1 MKLGT
6 FLDKDLVAPE
16 LSARTKSEVLAEL
29 VEVLGRKVPDLDP
42 KTAHRILLEREG
54 LGTTGIGDGVAIPHG
69 KMASLKQIVLAVGRS
84 EEGVEFD
91 SLDFKPC
98 FIFFLVLAPER
109 AAGTHLRIL
118 ANISRL
124 LKDEDFR
131 ASFMDANGHDE
142 LWRLLAGT

>member
-29 VEVLGRKVPDLDP
+29 VEVLSRKVPNLDP

-54 LGTTGIGDGVAIPHG
+54 LGTTGIGYGVAIPHG